1 MAGNFMTI
9 ISVSMHHVVHIR
21 ADVILRRGD
30 VSLQDQCLSE
40 TWRMLRWPRYDC
52 FMKCFCPRLHPA
64 Q

>member
-30 VSLQDQCLSE
+30 VF
-40 TWRMLRWPRYDC
+40 TGPMPVRNVAYAAM
-52 FMKCFCPRLHPA
+52 A
-64 Q
+64 QV